1 MAGGSGTRLWPASN
15 SARPKQFLD
24 SGNGRSFFQ
33 TSLERAFA
41 VIDREGDGR
50 VIVIAGKAHTD
61 RIIQDCGIFGKE
73 ELKHLVLI
81 PEPEAKNT
89 AAAIACGTLYADWV
103 SGGDRTILVLTS
115 DHIIRPTELF
125 PANTAAAAAYA
136 LQDKL
141 AVFGITPSFPETGYG
156 YIEAAELLSN
166 PEEPEFV
173 KKQGRPGDPR
183 VFRVASFREKPS
195 QRTAEEFISRR
206 NFFWNSGM
214 FAFGSRFILH
224 EFRGKAPEVISPF
237 NALTAPGE
245 TSFRT
250 EKGVRILENWR
261 DLDSAYRAVKNISFD
276 YAIAE
281 KCASTIMVA
290 AAFDWFDVG
299 SWDAYTG
306 LVKDSSEVYSSGA
319 KNCFVDSDIPVAL
332 CGTEDLIVVVRTRDG
347 KPAVLI
353 TKKGESQKVRDI
365 VGQIRERGRTELL

>member
-1 MAGGSGTRLWPASN
+1 MIVHDCIVMAGGSGTRLWPASN
-15 SARPKQFLD
+15 SASPKQFLD

-41 VIDREGDGR
+41 VIDTEGDGK
-50 VIVIAGKAHTD
+50 VIVIAGKAHVD
-61 RIIQDCGIFGKE
+61 LILRDCEIFSKN

-89 AAAIACGTLYADWV
+89 AAAIACGTLYTDWV
-103 SGGDRTILVLTS
+103 SGEDRTILVLTS
-115 DHIIRPTELF
+115 DHIIKPTELF
-125 PANTAAAAAYA
+125 IANAAAAAAYA

-141 AVFGITPSFPETGYG
+141 AVFGITPSRPETGYG

-166 PEEPEFV
+166 PEEPDFV
-173 KKQGRPGDPR
+173 KKQGRPEDPR
-183 VFRVASFREKPS
+183 VYRAASFREKPGLS
-195 QRTAEEFISRR
+195 TAEEFIEQG

-214 FAFGSRFILH
+214 FVFGSRFILH
-224 EFRGKAPEVISPF
+224 EFRGKAADVIRPF

-261 DLDSAYRAVKNISFD
+261 DLDRAYREVKSISFD

-281 KCASTIMVA
+281 KCASTVMVA

-306 LVKDSSEVYSSGA
+306 LVKDSSEVYASGA

-332 CGTEDLIVVVRTRDG
+332 CGTEDLIVVIRTRGG
-347 KPAVLI
+347 KPSALI
-353 TKKGESQKVRDI
+353 AKKGESQKVRD
-365 VGQIRERGRTELL
+365 